1 MTEEKLALDTLTA
14 LGCKDISSKTQKKN
28 ETTAFKLPT
37 GHVVTEHRTGYIRR
51 TVRNGYEGNQ
61 KSCYQL
67 NPVYQVPYK
76 NINYKGELYE
86 TTSHARMLIW
96 SRAERLKRLVLYTI
110 KKINESNG

>member
-1 MTEEKLALDTLTA
+1 MTEEKLAMDTLSA

-28 ETTAFKLPT
+28 ETTAFRLPT
-37 GHVVTEHRTGYIRR
+37 GHVVTEHSTGYIRR

-67 NPVYQVPYK
+67 NTVYKVPYK
-76 NINYKGELYE
+76 SVNSNGELLE
-86 TTSHARMLIW
+86 HNSNARLLIY

-110 KKINESNG
+110 KQINKSNA

>member
-1 MTEEKLALDTLTA
+1 MNEEKLAIDTLTA

-28 ETTAFKLPT
+28 ETTAFRLPT
-37 GHVVTEHRTGYIRR
+37 GHVVTEHSTGYIRR

-67 NPVYQVPYK
+67 NPVYKVAWK
-76 NINYKGELYE
+76 SVDSNGELRE
-86 TTSHARMLIW
+86 HDSNARMLIW

-110 KKINESNG
+110 KKINQNNN